1 MLVKKK
7 QKLFPQLGHFKFCIN
22 DKQFTT
28 WLCYIL
34 LCYASSNSN
43 ESHKQTFELVISF
56 LWQ

>member
-34 LCYASSNSN
+34 LCYASSNFN
-43 ESHKQTFELVISF
+43 ESHKQTYELVISF